1 MTEEIKTEEV
11 TQKVEPVGEIRIQL
25 GDQSIVF
32 NPTADITGHEVARL
46 MVMLLNGLMAK
57 SPVDFGAYINQH
69 NLGKHFALLNPP
81 EKEE

>member
-1 MTEEIKTEEV
+1 MTEEAKTAGEV
-11 TQKVEPVGEIRIQL
+11 NPIGEIRIQMN
-25 GDQSIVF
+25 DQAIVF
-32 NPTADITGHEVARL
+32 KPTDDITGNEVARL
-46 MVMLLNGLMAK
+46 MVMFMNGLLAK